1 MEQIAIE
8 LLKAIGWFFVNP
20 LFYWFFILIYISST
34 KRVEKERLTFGYKVF
49 PTLDEWYGLK
59 RIGLIVSVILGILFI
74 GLGIFLPPLMIV
86 LLVFYSLI
94 FSLSGK
100 FSWLNSVYIFGS
112 SSLTLLFY
120 PYIEPYLPDI
130 LKVTLTLDNW
140 IIFTS
145 LMGVFMLVEAFLLT
159 RTRNDQTFPER
170 FIGARGKQ
178 IGQHRIKKLALLP
191 LIFIWPIGDLTL
203 FFDWWPVFNYQGE
216 RYGLIIFPLLLGLE
230 HVIATRRPM
239 DFSRWLLKRLTLLG
253 LLVISLSL
261 LGFLYAPLIL
271 LSVVVG
277 LIGREVLLY
286 LTRQEEAN
294 GTSLY
299 APSTKGLKV
308 LAVHPFSPASEMEIE
323 IGEVISKVNG
333 RYVTTADEFYEAL
346 QSNLAFCKLEIYNLD
361 GEIRFAQ
368 RANYEGDHHQLGLVF
383 VEG

>member
-1 MEQIAIE
+1 MEQIVIE
-8 LLKAIGWFFVNP
+8 LLKALGWFFLNP
-20 LFYWFFILIYISST
+20 LFYWFFILIYISSK
-34 KRVEKERLTFGYKVF
+34 KRVEKERVTFGYKVF

-59 RIGLIVSVILGILFI
+59 RIGLIVSVLLGILFI

-86 LLVFYSLI
+86 LLIFYSLI

-112 SSLTLLFY
+112 SSLTWLFY
-120 PYIEPYLPDI
+120 PYFEPYLPNS
-130 LKVTLTLDNW
+130 LKVTLTLDHW

-145 LMGVFMLVEAFLLT
+145 LMGLFMLVEAFLLT

-170 FIGARGKQ
+170 FIGARGKPM
-178 IGQHRIKKLALLP
+178 GQHRIKKLALLP

-216 RYGLIIFPLLLGLE
+216 SYGFIIFPLLLGLE
-230 HVIATRRPM
+230 HVISTRRPT
-239 DFSRWLLKRLTLLG
+239 DFSRWLVRRLLLLG
-253 LLVISLSL
+253 LLVITLSL

-286 LTRQEEAN
+286 LTRQQEAN

-308 LAVHPFSPASEMEIE
+308 LAVHPFSPASEMGIE
-323 IGEVISKVNG
+323 TGEVISKVNG
-333 RYVTTADEFYEAL
+333 CYVTTAAEFYEAL